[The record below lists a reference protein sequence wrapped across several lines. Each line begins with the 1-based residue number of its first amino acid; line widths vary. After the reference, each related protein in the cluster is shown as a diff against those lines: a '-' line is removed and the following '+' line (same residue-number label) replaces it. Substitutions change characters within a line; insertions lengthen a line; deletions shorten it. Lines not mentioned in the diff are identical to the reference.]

1 MKKLLHVKL
10 LPLFQNMTKKLNLMF
25 VSLLGIGMISRIP
38 GSIASLVTTIFL
50 FFLFHVLKIS
60 PDIILIGVIVIFFI
74 SLYSVNVFIKNLDD
88 KDPKIIVIDEFIG
101 QSIPICLY
109 EIAHEGTKETDEVL
123 TFYFIMFI
131 LFRIFD
137 ITKPYPVSY
146 YDKNFKNSFGVIMDD
161 VCAGLYVVGVLV
173 LYMVFTS

>member
-1 MKKLLHVKL
+1 MLKIINS
-10 LPLFQNMTKKLNLMF
+10 LFVTMF
-25 VSLLGIGMISRIP
+25 GIGRLPRIP
-38 GSIASLVTTIFL
+38 GSYASLATVILLFILFHIFSVPADLFL
-50 FFLFHVLKIS
+50 FFLIA
-60 PDIILIGVIVIFFI
+60 IFII
-74 SLYSVNVFIKNLDD
+74 SLFAVNLFIKDLTN
-88 KDPKIIVIDEFIG
+88 KDPKEVVIDEFIG

-109 EIAHEGTKETDEVL
+109 EIAHSEITDPVRVL

-161 VCAGLYVVGVLV
+161 ICAGLYVVVILV
-173 LYMVFTS
+173 FYMIITS

>member
-1 MKKLLHVKL
+1 MNNINF
-10 LPLFQNMTKKLNLMF
+10 LFVTLF
-25 VSLLGIGMISRIP
+25 GIGKLKKIP
-38 GSIASLVTTIFL
+38 GSYASLTTTIFL
-50 FFLFHVLKIS
+50 FLLFHILNLS
-60 PDIILIGVIVIFFI
+60 PNTVLIGVIIIFLI
-74 SLYSVNVFIKNLDD
+74 SLYAVNIFTQDLEN
-88 KDPKIIVIDEFIG
+88 KDPKEVVIDEFIG

-109 EIAHEGTKETDEVL
+109 EIAHEGSRETSQVL

-161 VCAGLYVVGVLV
+161 VCAGLYVVAVLV
-173 LYMVFTS
+173 LYMVITS

>member
-1 MKKLLHVKL
+1 M
-10 LPLFQNMTKKLNLMF
+10 NKLNFLF
-25 VSLLGIGMISRIP
+25 VTLFGIGNLKKIP
-38 GSIASLVTTIFL
+38 GSYASLATTIFL
-50 FFLFHVLKIS
+50 FILFHILNVS
-60 PDIILIGVIVIFFI
+60 PNIVLIGVIIVFFI
-74 SLYSVNVFIKNLDD
+74 SLYAVNIFIKDLDN
-88 KDPKIIVIDEFIG
+88 KDPKEVVIDEFIG

-109 EIAHEGTKETDEVL
+109 EIAHEGTKETSQIL

-161 VCAGLYVVGVLV
+161 VCAGLYVVAVLV
-173 LYMVFTS
+173 FYMVITSWRNFHTK

>member
-1 MKKLLHVKL
+1 M
-10 LPLFQNMTKKLNLMF
+10 NKLNFLF
-25 VSLLGIGMISRIP
+25 VTLFGIGNLKKIP
-38 GSIASLVTTIFL
+38 GSYASLATTIFL
-50 FFLFHVLKIS
+50 FILFHILNAS
-60 PDIILIGVIVIFFI
+60 PNIVLIGVIIVFFI
-74 SLYSVNVFIKNLDD
+74 SLYAVNIFIKDLDN
-88 KDPKIIVIDEFIG
+88 KDPKEVVIDEFIG

-109 EIAHEGTKETDEVL
+109 EIAHEGTKETSQIL

-161 VCAGLYVVGVLV
+161 VCAGLYVVAVLV
-173 LYMVFTS
+173 FYMVITS

>member
-1 MKKLLHVKL
+1 M
-10 LPLFQNMTKKLNLMF
+10 PLFQNMIEKLNYLF
-25 VSLLGIGMISRIP
+25 VSLFGIGKISKIP
-38 GSIASLVTTIFL
+38 GSIASLITTIFL
-50 FFLFHVLKIS
+50 FFLFHIIKIS
-60 PDIILIGVIVIFFI
+60 PNIVLISIIMIFLV
-74 SLYSVNVFIKNLDD
+74 SLYLVNIYIKKLDD
-88 KDPKIIVIDEFIG
+88 KDPKEIVIDEFIG

-109 EIAHEGTKETDEVL
+109 EIAHQGVKETSDVL

-173 LYMVFTS
+173 LYMVLSS

>member
-1 MKKLLHVKL
+1 MIKINF
-10 LPLFQNMTKKLNLMF
+10 LFVTLF
-25 VSLLGIGMISRIP
+25 GIGKLKKIP
-38 GSIASLVTTIFL
+38 GSYASLATTIFL
-50 FFLFHVLKIS
+50 FLLFHILNLS
-60 PDIILIGVIVIFFI
+60 PNTVLIGIIIIFLI
-74 SLYSVNVFIKNLDD
+74 SLYAVNIFTQDLEN
-88 KDPKIIVIDEFIG
+88 KDPKEVVIDEFIG

-109 EIAHEGTKETDEVL
+109 EIAHDTTKETNEIL

-161 VCAGLYVVGVLV
+161 VCAGLYVVAVLV
-173 LYMVFTS
+173 LYMVLNT